1 MKLTFVIPAHNEESY
16 LDKCLTSVVDA
27 SKRCGHETEII
38 VVNNASTDNTKR
50 VAQMFEEVIVV
61 DEPKKGLVQA
71 RQAGFLASKGDL
83 IANIDADTVLTE
95 NWISKVFEEFQ
106 KDNDLV
112 ALSGPFIY
120 YDLSKISNALIKTFF
135 YFGSLSNFLNQRV
148 FKNGAVL
155 QGGNFIIRK
164 DALKKVNGYNMDLT
178 FFGEDIDIAK
188 RISRVGKVKF
198 TSKLPIYTSGRRLK
212 AEGVVMTGVRAS
224 FDYLWITIKGRPFRK
239 AKNQRDIRN

>member
-1 MKLTFVIPAHNEESY
+1 MKLSFIIPAHNEEAY
-16 LDKCLTSVVDA
+16 LDKCLSSVVNA
-27 SKRCGHETEII
+27 SKNCNYETEII

-50 VAQMFEEVIVV
+50 VAQMFEGVKIV

-71 RQAGFLASKGDL
+71 RQTGFLASKGDL
-83 IANIDADTVLTE
+83 IANIDADTILPE
-95 NWISKVFEEFQ
+95 NWIFKVFDEFQ
-106 KDNDLV
+106 KDDSLV
-112 ALSGPFIY
+112 ALSGPFVY
-120 YDLSKISNALIKTFF
+120 YDLSKMTNTLVKTFF
-135 YFGSLSNFLNQRV
+135 YFGSLSNFLNQKV

-164 DALKKVNGYNMDLT
+164 NALEKINGYNLDLT

-212 AEGVVMTGVRAS
+212 AEGVIMTGIRAS
-224 FDYLWITIKGRPFRK
+224 FDYLWITIKGEPFRK
-239 AKNQRDIRN
+239 GKKQKDIRN